1 MAAAVTPKTRLVFI
15 ANPDNPTGG
24 YKTEAE
30 LIRFLDTVGEK
41 VPRRDG
47 RGLLRIRERVGLP
60 DSMALRARYPNLII
74 LRTFSKAYGLAGMR
88 LGYGIAR
95 PEIVD
100 FVNRVR
106 APFNVSALAQFG
118 GMAALEDQEHVRR
131 TVELNRKG
139 LAELAVELPPW
150 ASRSPRRSRTSCWW
164 TSTVPPCRSSRLS
177 CARG

>member
-1 MAAAVTPKTRLVFI
+1 MDEAYFEYVSAA
-15 ANPDNPTGG
+15 D
-24 YKTEAE
+24 Y
-30 LIRFLDTVGEK
+30 
-41 VPRRDG
+41 
-47 RGLLRIRERVGLP
+47 P

-106 APFNVSALAQFG
+106 APFNVSSLAQVG

-139 LAELAVELPPW
+139 LEQLAAELPRW
-150 ASRSPRRSRTSCWW
+150 GSRSRRRSRTSCWS
-164 TSTVPPCRSSRLS
+164 TSIVPRCRSTRRC
-177 CARG
+177 CARA